1 MAIKMIQPPLIVVM
15 HFKPKFLA
23 TAAVALSAA
32 LFGQV
37 ATATTARELLADYA
51 AKAGRP
57 ASVRNGQKFFTSPHV
72 SDWSCASCHGKV
84 PTISGK
90 HARTGKAIATM
101 APAVNIDRFTDPK
114 HAEKWFRR
122 NCNDIIGRECT
133 AAEKADVIAWLI
145 SLKP

>member
-1 MAIKMIQPPLIVVM
+1 MNQPTLTMVM
-15 HFKPKFLA
+15 FFKLNFLA
-23 TAAVALSAA
+23 NAALALSAV
-32 LFGQV
+32 LVCQV
-37 ATATTARELLADYA
+37 AKATTARELLADYA

-57 ASVRNGQKFFTSPHV
+57 ANVRNGQKFFTSPHV

-133 AAEKADVIAWLI
+133 DAEKADVIAWLM

>member
-1 MAIKMIQPPLIVVM
+1 MPIKMNQPSLIVVM
-15 HFKPKFLA
+15 FFKPRLLA
-23 TAAVALSAA
+23 AAVVALSAA

-37 ATATTARELLADYA
+37 AAATTARELLADYA

-72 SDWSCASCHGKV
+72 SDWSCASCHGQV

-122 NCNDIIGRECT
+122 NCNDILGRECT